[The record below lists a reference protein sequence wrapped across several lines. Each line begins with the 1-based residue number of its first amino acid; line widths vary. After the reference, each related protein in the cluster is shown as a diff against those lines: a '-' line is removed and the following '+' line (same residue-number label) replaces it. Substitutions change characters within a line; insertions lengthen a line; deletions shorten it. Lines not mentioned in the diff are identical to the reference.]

1 MPHTDLRILRLE
13 GLSPADAAEEDD
25 RYLGCDLSE
34 YYGGD
39 TFATANRL
47 VLTQLKYS
55 VKHSGRAWTAAR
67 LCQAKTPGGAPPL
80 RRLADMFSG
89 LAEDW
94 DASTV
99 VSKIN
104 VALVSNQPAD
114 VDLLNAL
121 KSAQAALADRPLGAH
136 AGRAFASLAKPHQQ
150 ILTKLRSASGL
161 KSGRFTDFVRVL
173 DLSGCGA
180 DSRALQTLTLH
191 QEASSFL
198 VGSSRPGVI
207 GLIEL
212 MRQQMLPETAGDP
225 GLSRAD
231 IIVALGASGERSLFP
246 YPTLVAKP
254 KKLVPTAQPQ
264 SLAAAVTGATAGKLL
279 AHGGPGV
286 GKTTVLTALE
296 AELPPGSILVAYD
309 CYGDGQYLNPANDRH
324 SERAVVQIAN
334 DVAVRGGALPLVV
347 PDGPVVHSE
356 LWRGLERTLTVVA
369 DALPESALLVV
380 AVDAAD
386 NAVFAAHRSGA
397 EPFVRGLWHM
407 QLPPNV
413 RVLMTAR
420 SARRSDVLAGAEETG
435 ITETAL
441 GAFDASAS
449 AAMLRSMYPNATD
462 NQCAAFHA
470 ASNGVARV
478 QTYALGAGEQRSQG
492 TSETPA
498 MLDIEDVL
506 VRAEAG
512 LAAIFD
518 EVLDSAFS
526 TVHDRDVRQ
535 QHMGVLAAMARPAR
549 PSTLARVLKTN
560 EGRVRQLCDDLFPAL
575 RISDG
580 AVGFA
585 DEDFEN
591 HLRQKLSV
599 SDVRQAHD
607 LFAEDFLH
615 HRHVDE
621 EAARLVGEHLFNSGR
636 HEELLAIA
644 LDEGAPAAI
653 ADGIA
658 RAQAQRTRLT
668 LALRAVMERN
678 DNNASGDAVRLL
690 LAAGDAAR
698 TDSSLVD
705 TVRQRPELALLHADA
720 STVAEILLR
729 EESGTWR
736 GRAHFRAAAM
746 LAWLNGR
753 TAEAVEQLDLA
764 YAWLRAWSRQDAGWE
779 LSAEDIAYGV
789 HAAYVL
795 RGLNR
800 AHRLAAGWNPPQF
813 VDKVTWHVA
822 QHAPAHVP
830 VKQAIRDL
838 NQVRASAW
846 TQAQFAVAYARA
858 GESLPGRWVLQV
870 ATRLDRLPLR
880 PVSHP
885 AEWGMPFCEIA
896 LAHGAAKSKVRRLLR
911 RFAPPV
917 PSHLNSYTGSSEMLS
932 PLKAA
937 CLEAAIRG
945 SKITAEKLLPDNL
958 RPPTDNDRSYDKN
971 ESTRRL
977 FLQIANDLLP
987 VVTTQA
993 ECVKVAADRKSRADD
1008 VELATAEVVQVVRSR
1023 VEAQGS
1029 EHRFDRPGNRQR
1041 VWFMAAVE
1049 ALVSAARAMAAFTS
1063 IEANAMQM
1071 QIENLLADVGK
1082 SIGQQLADG
1091 SAYAWVQMSRILLE
1105 NGVAR
1110 EVALQ
1115 LLQRVGDVMGAAT
1128 VPATERRDVLLDAA
1142 AAAQHADTALAADLF
1157 AAAVDAASGVDVDVA
1172 LRLRALLT
1180 IADRIPDRPTDP
1192 TTGGDRAHIARRL
1205 AHAVEDATPFVPDPR
1220 EQVPYRLALS
1230 VASRLHG
1237 PSGLALACRWED
1249 DGHVG
1254 LSEGIGT
1261 VIPLLAETGT
1271 VGGFEA
1277 FWMLRLLSQHS
1288 DVVTPAVTVLRC
1300 LLNQGPAGR
1309 SQAVTCLG
1317 TLADWVVRDLPPHQQ
1332 GDASRNL
1339 NTAIQEMGLGQ
1350 IQAAQRLQSRA
1361 QELSALSANKPAIR
1375 SSRDWGGS
1383 GEEQAVDIAGL
1394 VSAASFIR
1402 ADQDL
1407 PVLVAHYASDERVV
1421 TYLTTAAHRAGP
1433 SGRTTALEELLKL
1446 ADRGVRGARAPQVA
1460 RVVSGLCYE
1469 WRASASVRDWA
1480 SQHLPMWVSR
1490 HLLDLFTTGL
1500 DRHGN
1505 YGLLLKLPSNEPG
1518 WSNWLLPSASA
1529 HLDELTANQL
1539 YTLAASLAET
1549 LPATSTLSQII
1560 EWALDSRPSLPNS
1573 APITRIP
1580 AASAISNSAADI
1592 KAARETLPE
1601 PPEDSSTLFA
1611 AVLWAL
1617 LGHPDRRVRWRA
1629 AHTARIILTRSSDGS
1644 SVADALW
1651 RCVTEFSTGGS
1662 FRSATLEFFPLSAQQ
1677 WLLIVFARVA
1687 SEAPLV
1693 LVPLATELAA
1703 MAVDRSQ
1710 PHAAIRE
1717 LARQA
1722 ALDVAAAH
1730 PEALPAHV
1738 VSDLA
1743 FANRPRLCSTS
1754 RDVRNVGSRYGD
1766 YDTRFHFDSMDV
1778 VPYWYSPL
1786 AEAFDG
1792 VFLAD
1797 VMQSADKWISE
1808 RWGRSSEETRQDPRA
1823 AQHERSWALISADHG
1838 SLPIVET
1845 LQKYLEYHALHM
1857 VAGELIDGENPVLR
1871 HWRDDDEWT
1880 GWLTGHLP
1888 HSSTHWLA
1896 DIREPVPAR
1905 SLTLGMWDRLQLD
1918 DAITSVQTTTSQ
1930 DASTSAVDPDSAV
1943 RRGFDGAAVARQ
1955 ACRELDMLDDDPEM
1969 IVVSASIT
1977 TYSDRHSCTAW
1988 LTSALVTPEA
1998 SAALLAAL
2006 ASSTRP
2012 QGLPGAGEGPP
2023 WGDEID
2029 EPKLQLLGW
2038 IVYRESDDGGLDRD
2052 DPLTGGITTAQRSLF
2067 TDFFAWAHLSANAA
2081 GTQFID
2087 PKGKIAAHM
2096 TCWGDENKRGQR
2108 NTYDDYS
2115 GSYLSVRRDVLM
2127 AYLKERCLSLAL
2139 AADAHVYLMNRSQQE
2154 AKDEHR
2160 RARYTVLHEDGRRVS
2175 VEVDQT
2181 I

>member
-1 MPHTDLRILRLE
+1 
-13 GLSPADAAEEDD
+13 
-25 RYLGCDLSE
+25 
-34 YYGGD
+34 
-39 TFATANRL
+39 
-47 VLTQLKYS
+47 
-55 VKHSGRAWTAAR
+55 
-67 LCQAKTPGGAPPL
+67 
-80 RRLADMFSG
+80 MFSG
-89 LAEDW
+89 LVEDW

-99 VSKIN
+99 VSKVNI
-104 VALVSNQPAD
+104 ALVSNQPAD
-114 VDLLNAL
+114 ADLLNAL
-121 KSAQAALADRPLGAH
+121 KSAQAALADRPLGVH
-136 AGRAFASLAKPHQQ
+136 AGRAFASLVNSHQQ
-150 ILTKLRSASGL
+150 ILAKLRSASGL
-161 KSGRFTDFVRVL
+161 KSGHFTDFVRVL

-191 QEASSFL
+191 QEASAFL
-198 VGSSRPGVI
+198 VGSARPGVI

-246 YPTLVAKP
+246 YPALVAKP
-254 KKLVPTAQPQ
+254 KELVPTAQPR
-264 SLAAAVTGATAGKLL
+264 SLAAAVTAAPAGKLL

-334 DVAVRGGALPLVV
+334 DVAVRGGALPVVV

-356 LWRGLERTLTVVA
+356 LWRGLEGTLTVVA

-420 SARRSDVLAGAEETG
+420 SARRADVLAGAEETG

-449 AAMLRSMYPNATD
+449 AAMLRSMYPNATE

-478 QTYALGAGEQRSQG
+478 QTYALGAGEQSQG
-492 TSETPA
+492 TGETPA

-535 QHMGVLAAMARPAR
+535 QHMGILAAMARPAR
-549 PSTLARVLKTN
+549 PSTLARVLKIN

-607 LFAEDFLH
+607 LFAQDFLH

-636 HEELLAIA
+636 HEELLTMA
-644 LDEGAPAAI
+644 LDEGAPEAI
-653 ADGIA
+653 TDGIA
-658 RAQAQRTRLT
+658 RAQALRVRLT

-678 DNNASGDAVRLL
+678 DNKVSGDAVRLL

-736 GRAHFRAAAM
+736 GRAHLRAAAM

-764 YAWLRAWSRQDAGWE
+764 YAWLRAWSRQDAGWD

-795 RGLNR
+795 RDLN
-800 AHRLAAGWNPPQF
+800 AAYRLAAGWNPPQF

-830 VKQAIRDL
+830 VKQAIQDL

-846 TQAQFAVAYARA
+846 TQAQFAVAYGRA
-858 GESLPGRWVLQV
+858 GESLPVRWVRQL

-880 PVSHP
+880 PVSRP
-885 AEWGMPFCEIA
+885 VEWGMSFCEIA
-896 LAHGAAKSKVRRLLR
+896 LAHGVAKTKVRRLIQ
-911 RFAPPV
+911 RFAPSV

-945 SKITAEKLLPDNL
+945 SKITAEQLLPEDL
-958 RPPTDNDRSYDKN
+958 RPPNDNRRSYDKN

-987 VVTTQA
+987 VVTAQA
-993 ECVKVAADRKSRADD
+993 ECVAVATDRQSCADD
-1008 VELATAEVVQVVRSR
+1008 VELATAEVVQVVRGR
-1023 VEAQGS
+1023 LEAQGS
-1029 EHRFDRPGNRQR
+1029 EHRFDQPGNRQR

-1049 ALVSAARAMAAFTS
+1049 ALVSAARAMDAFTRKGS
-1063 IEANAMQM
+1063 GHHSDQPSTNAMKM
-1071 QIENLLADVGK
+1071 QIENLLADVGD
-1082 SIGQQLADG
+1082 SIGQLLADG

-1105 NGVAR
+1105 NEVAR

-1115 LLQRVGDVMGAAT
+1115 LLQQVGDVMDGAT
-1128 VPATERRDVLLDAA
+1128 LPATERRDVLLDAA
-1142 AAAQHADTALAADLF
+1142 AAAQHADAALAADLF

-1180 IADRIPDRPTDP
+1180 IADRIPDRATDA

-1205 AHAVEDATPFVPDPR
+1205 AHAVEDATPFVPEPR
-1220 EQVPYRLALS
+1220 EQLPHRLALS

-1261 VIPLLAETGT
+1261 VIPLLVETGT
-1271 VGGFEA
+1271 VGGFKA

-1288 DVVTPAVTVLRC
+1288 DVVTPAVTVIRC

-1309 SQAVTCLG
+1309 SQAVTCLE
-1317 TLADWVVRDLPPHQQ
+1317 TLTDWVVRDLPPNQQ
-1332 GDASRNL
+1332 PDAARNL
-1339 NTAIQEMGLGQ
+1339 NAAIQEMGLGQ

-1361 QELSALSANKPAIR
+1361 QALSALTANREVIR
-1375 SSRDWGGS
+1375 SSRDWGGFS
-1383 GEEQAVDIAGL
+1383 EERTVDITSL
-1394 VSAASFIR
+1394 VNAASFTR

-1407 PVLVAHYASDERVV
+1407 PELVARYASDERVV

-1433 SGRTTALEELLKL
+1433 SGRTMALEELLRL
-1446 ADRGVRGARAPQVA
+1446 ADRGVRGARATQVA

-1469 WRASASVRDWA
+1469 WRASASVRDWT

-1505 YGLLLKLPSNEPG
+1505 YGLLLQLPSNAPG
-1518 WSNWLLPSASA
+1518 WSNWLLPAASA

-1560 EWALDSRPSLPNS
+1560 EWALNSRPSLPN
-1573 APITRIP
+1573 AAAITRLP
-1580 AASAISNSAADI
+1580 ATSAISNSAADV

-1601 PPEDSSTLFA
+1601 PPEDPSALFA
-1611 AVLWAL
+1611 AALWAL
-1617 LGHPDRRVRWRA
+1617 LGHADRRVRWRA

-1644 SVADALW
+1644 AVADALW
-1651 RCVTEFSTGGS
+1651 RCATESPTGGS

-1687 SEAPLV
+1687 REVPVV

-1730 PEALPAHV
+1730 PDALPAHV

-1754 RDVRNVGSRYGD
+1754 REVRNVGSRYGD
-1766 YDTRFHFDSMDV
+1766 YGTRFHFDSMDV

-1808 RWGRSSEETRQDPRA
+1808 RWGRSSEETRRDPRVP
-1823 AQHERSWALISADHG
+1823 QHERSWALISADHG

-1857 VAGELIDGENPVLR
+1857 VAGELVDGENPVLR
-1871 HWRDDDEWT
+1871 HWRDNDEWT

-1918 DAITSVQTTTSQ
+1918 NAITSEQTATSQ
-1930 DASTSAVDPDSAV
+1930 HGSTSAVDPDPAA

-1969 IVVSASIT
+1969 IVVSASVT

-1998 SAALLAAL
+1998 STALLAAL
-2006 ASSTRP
+2006 ASSARP
-2012 QGLPGAGEGPP
+2012 QGLPGVGEGPP

-2052 DPLTGGITTAQRSLF
+2052 DPLTGGITTSRRSLF
-2067 TDFFAWAHLSANAA
+2067 TDFFTWARLSANAA

-2087 PKGKIAAHM
+2087 PEGKIAAHM

-2108 NTYDDYS
+2108 DTYDDYS
-2115 GSYLSVRRDVLM
+2115 GSYLSVRRDLLM
-2127 AYLKERCLSLAL
+2127 AYLKERRLSLAL